1 MVLIKDSVDRC
12 STESKM
18 IDDVND
24 FDRENKSFIR
34 SLGAKNVEETIAQF
48 RELEIRKARVV
59 VSVRDEYMLEQ
70 LGLKTADL
78 LNENPELLKRTN

>member
-1 MVLIKDSVDRC
+1 MILIGRIKVL
-12 STESKM
+12 
-18 IDDVND
+18 
-24 FDRENKSFIR
+24 F

-78 LNENPELLKRTN
+78 LNENPELLKKTN